1 MCFIVGKDWREEHER
16 KKNSG
21 IGSDVGA
28 GASLA
33 HACLA
38 ADWQSKN
45 PLIAHALGEA
55 DGKIETNSKEA
66 FLTSWQNGFRAVE
79 ADFTYT
85 SDGTLVVRHDFEK
98 DGSYYRLEI
107 KPSGSLVMDTKT
119 FTSTP
124 AVYEQ
129 TPMTAVDLLYLMQ
142 EYPDMY
148 LITDTK
154 TTDKAQ
160 VQKQFRDLVNIAN
173 NIGSPEI
180 LSRII
185 PQLYNKEMLS
195 WIKEIY
201 PFENWIFT
209 LYLYANPNYDDI
221 ANFCAANGI
230 DTVTL
235 HIDRAKKENISK
247 LKAKG
252 LKVYAHTVNRYRIFE
267 DALAAGVDGIY
278 TDRIKPYELSW
289 VGLTNSI
296 QTTEQTVTVKGK
308 EAKLTTLAIFGT
320 PYAPLRQMAQ
330 LGKRFSAEYKKDAG
344 TLNLTVGKTL
354 TTMGNEMLTDHS
366 GHLVTKKADF
376 KLLIGGKESGIQC
389 FYVDGEV
396 YAPVEQILA
405 LLQ

>member
-1 MCFIVGKDWREEHER
+1 
-16 KKNSG
+16 
-21 IGSDVGA
+21 
-28 GASLA
+28 
-33 HACLA
+33 
-38 ADWQSKN
+38 
-45 PLIAHALGEA
+45 
-55 DGKIETNSKEA
+55 
-66 FLTSWQNGFRAVE
+66 
-79 ADFTYT
+79 
-85 SDGTLVVRHDFEK
+85 
-98 DGSYYRLEI
+98 
-107 KPSGSLVMDTKT
+107 
-119 FTSTP
+119 
-124 AVYEQ
+124 
-129 TPMTAVDLLYLMQ
+129 
-142 EYPDMY
+142 
-148 LITDTK
+148 
-154 TTDKAQ
+154 
-160 VQKQFRDLVNIAN
+160 
-173 NIGSPEI
+173 
-180 LSRII
+180 
-185 PQLYNKEMLS
+185 MLS

-405 LLQ
+405 LVQ

>member
-1 MCFIVGKDWREEHER
+1 MKGKRLTAFAMAAMLGVSAVQPVW
-16 KKNSG
+16 
-21 IGSDVGA
+21 
-28 GASLA
+28 
-33 HACLA
+33 A

-55 DGKIETNSKEA
+55 DGKIETNSREA

-85 SDGTLVVRHDFEK
+85 SDGVLVVRHDFEA

-107 KPSGSLVMDTKT
+107 EPKGKLVMDSKT
-119 FTSTP
+119 YAATP

-142 EYPDMY
+142 EYSDMY
-148 LITDTK
+148 LVTDTK

-160 VQKQFRDLVNIAN
+160 VQRQFRDLVNIAN
-173 NIGSPEI
+173 NIGAPEV
-180 LSRII
+180 LQRII
-185 PQLYNKEMLS
+185 PQIYNEEMLS

-209 LYLYANPNYDDI
+209 LYLYTNPNYDDI
-221 ANFCAANGI
+221 ASFCAANGI
-230 DTVTL
+230 DTVTI
-235 HIDRAKKENISK
+235 HVDRATKGNIGK

-252 LKVYAHTVNRYRIFE
+252 LKVYAHTINRYRKLQ
-267 DALAAGVDGIY
+267 DVLQAGADGVY

-289 VGLTNSI
+289 VGLQNSI
-296 QTTEQTVTVKGK
+296 QTTEKTVSVSGK
-308 EAKLTTLAIFGT
+308 EAKLTTLNILGT
-320 PYAPLRQMAQ
+320 DYAPLRQMAE
-330 LGKRFSAEYKKDAG
+330 LGKKFSADYNKQAA
-344 TLNLTVGKTL
+344 TLNLGIGKRL
-354 TTMGNEMLTDHS
+354 DIMGNEMLMNHS

-376 KLLIGGKESGIQC
+376 KLLVGGKESGIQC

-396 YAPVEQILA
+396 YAPVEQVLA
-405 LLQ
+405 LVQ

>member
-1 MCFIVGKDWREEHER
+1 MKGKR
-16 KKNSG
+16 
-21 IGSDVGA
+21 IAAFALTLVL
-28 GASLA
+28 GASA
-33 HACLA
+33 AQPALA

-160 VQKQFRDLVNIAN
+160 VQRQFRDLVNIAN

-180 LSRII
+180 L
-185 PQLYNKEMLS
+185 LG

-209 LYLYANPNYDDI
+209 LYLYANPNYGDI

-354 TTMGNEMLTDHS
+354 TTMGNEMLMDHS

>member
-1 MCFIVGKDWREEHER
+1 MNGKRLTAFAMAAMLGVSAVQPAW
-16 KKNSG
+16 
-21 IGSDVGA
+21 
-28 GASLA
+28 
-33 HACLA
+33 A

-85 SDGTLVVRHDFEK
+85 SDGVLVVRHDFEA

-107 KPSGSLVMDTKT
+107 EPKGKLVMDSKT
-119 FTSTP
+119 YAATP

-142 EYPDMY
+142 EYSDMY
-148 LITDTK
+148 LVTDTK

-160 VQKQFRDLVNIAN
+160 VQRQFRDLVNIAN
-173 NIGSPEI
+173 NIGAPEV
-180 LSRII
+180 LQRII
-185 PQLYNKEMLS
+185 PQIYNEEMLS

-209 LYLYANPNYDDI
+209 LYLYTNPNYDDI
-221 ANFCAANGI
+221 ASFCAANGI
-230 DTVTL
+230 DTVTI
-235 HIDRAKKENISK
+235 HVDRATKDNIGK

-252 LKVYAHTVNRYRIFE
+252 LKVYAHTINRYRKLQ
-267 DALAAGVDGIY
+267 DVLQAGADGVY

-289 VGLTNSI
+289 VGLQNSI
-296 QTTEQTVTVKGK
+296 QTTEKNVTVSGK
-308 EAKLTTLAIFGT
+308 AAKLTTLNILGT
-320 PYAPLRQMAQ
+320 DYAPLRQMAE
-330 LGKRFSAEYKKDAG
+330 LGKKFSADYNKQAA
-344 TLNLTVGKTL
+344 TLNLGIGKRL
-354 TTMGNEMLTDHS
+354 DIMGNEMLMNHS

-376 KLLIGGKESGIQC
+376 KLLVGGKESGIQC

-396 YAPVEQILA
+396 YAPVEQVLA
-405 LLQ
+405 LVQ

>member
-1 MCFIVGKDWREEHER
+1 MKGKR
-16 KKNSG
+16 
-21 IGSDVGA
+21 IAAFALALVL
-28 GASLA
+28 GASA
-33 HACLA
+33 AQPALA

-98 DGSYYRLEI
+98 DGSYY
-107 KPSGSLVMDTKT
+107 TKT

-160 VQKQFRDLVNIAN
+160 VQRQFRDLVNIAN

-235 HIDRAKKENISK
+235 HIDRAKKENISQ

-308 EAKLTTLAIFGT
+308 EAKLTILAIFGT

-354 TTMGNEMLTDHS
+354 TTMGNEMLMDHS

-405 LLQ
+405 LVQ

>member
-1 MCFIVGKDWREEHER
+1 MKGKR
-16 KKNSG
+16 
-21 IGSDVGA
+21 IAAFALTLVL
-28 GASLA
+28 GASA
-33 HACLA
+33 AQPALA

-160 VQKQFRDLVNIAN
+160 VQRQFRDLVNIAN

-209 LYLYANPNYDDI
+209 LYLYANPNY
-221 ANFCAANGI
+221 
-230 DTVTL
+230 TVTL

-354 TTMGNEMLTDHS
+354 TTMGNEMLMDHS